1 MKKLLLFALICA
13 FAQMSN
19 AAYLYWQVSDADI
32 SGASA
37 ATSWLNDE
45 YDLSVN
51 AAKIY
56 SSSNG
61 GETWTAQTIYLND
74 ASVGTVAPV
83 PNQTMYAIDI
93 GDNIGSG
100 YSYYVELGNYS
111 GSVWS
116 IAAKSA
122 SEQISY
128 TATGDTAI
136 VTSLSDMTRVSP
148 WHAGSYSA
156 APEPTSGLMLLLGA
170 AMLGLRRRNRSVA

>member
-19 AAYLYWQVSDADI
+19 AAYLYWQVSAADI
-32 SGASA
+32 SEANA
-37 ATSWLNDE
+37 ATSWLG
-45 YDLSVN
+45 LSVN

-56 SSSNG
+56 SSSDAG
-61 GETWTAQTIYLND
+61 ATWTAKTIYLNEAD
-74 ASVGTVAPV
+74 VGTVAPV
-83 PNQTMYAIDI
+83 PNQTMYTIDI
-93 GDNIGSG
+93 GDNLGSG

-128 TATGDTAI
+128 TESGDTHI
-136 VTSLSDMTRVSP
+136 VSSLSDITRVSP
-148 WHAGSYSA
+148 WHAGSYRA
-156 APEPTSGLMLLLGA
+156 VPEPTSGLMLLLGA
-170 AMLGLRRRNRSVA
+170 AVLGLRRKNRSVA